1 MRSCTIKGWWRC
13 VLYAWNCQKNLK
25 VEVIGVK
32 KPNEMAM
39 IHDSDGGKRPRLN
52 RWMVLNWFWESSSIA
67 QCLQQSTP
75 PFIIFFPHSV
85 VGLNGDIAT
94 TTTLQEVGRHSIAQ
108 Y

>member
-1 MRSCTIKGWWRC
+1 
-13 VLYAWNCQKNLK
+13 
-25 VEVIGVK
+25 
-32 KPNEMAM
+32 
-39 IHDSDGGKRPRLN
+39 
-52 RWMVLNWFWESSSIA
+52 MVLNQSWESSSFA